1 MDDMRHPRLARFL
14 DDGVRRSKS
23 ANLCRTLGT
32 GSETSQ
38 LRPRRQDRPGPGPAS
53 ASARRDCLGTE
64 ERHGLAATGKAVYKI
79 EIRCLYTRLEVLYMR
94 AFRDR
99 ICLCA
104 LAGLIPAAQ
113 SAYSQILLDGEW
125 QPRYHEDQVERI
137 PGPDLGDY
145 LGLPIN
151 DAARLRAESWNASR
165 LTLPEEQCRVH
176 VSPYI
181 YRGPLDLR
189 IWQEKDPETQ
199 RVIAIK
205 NYISTWSQF
214 RTIWMDDRPRPPD
227 YAPHTWMGF
236 STGKWEGDILTVE
249 TTHLK
254 TGWVRRNGVVM
265 SDHATMTEHFIR
277 HGDILTHVMI
287 LHDPA
292 YLTEPLIKSE
302 DFVLNLHA
310 SDASWVYHCRSVVE
324 ITTRPRGEV
333 PHYLPGENPFMQE
346 FPRRFGVPEEAALGG
361 AETMYPEYRS
371 SPKKSVQGAVS
382 KNRLV
387 PVPSPPAEIQ
397 IQKIQGNVY
406 LLVGDGANILVQ
418 AAEQGVLLVDTG
430 RQEQAAKML
439 AAVQKLSSRPIRW
452 ILNTGPDADH
462 VGGNAAVADILGSS
476 RRIELVNTPFSTA
489 VENVEIVA
497 SDPVLGRMSN
507 FPSEAWPTETYLG
520 EKDEVFF
527 NGEAVEMYHAPAAHT
542 DGESIVFFRRSDVI
556 ATGDLFDTDGYPQV
570 DLARGGSLEGI
581 IDGLNRII
589 DLAIPAY
596 SEEGGTM
603 IVPGH
608 GRICD
613 EIDVVEYR
621 DMLTIIRDRLLSM
634 IKKGMTLQQIQTA
647 RPTLDY
653 DPLYG
658 STSGPW
664 TTDMFVEAAYK
675 SLVAQGRE
683 GLK

>member
-1 MDDMRHPRLARFL
+1 MRVF
-14 DDGVRRSKS
+14 G
-23 ANLCRTLGT
+23 
-32 GSETSQ
+32 
-38 LRPRRQDRPGPGPAS
+38 
-53 ASARRDCLGTE
+53 
-64 ERHGLAATGKAVYKI
+64 
-79 EIRCLYTRLEVLYMR
+79 
-94 AFRDR
+94 R
-99 ICLCA
+99 INCFCA
-104 LAGLIPAAQ
+104 LLGLILGGT
-113 SAYSQILLDGEW
+113 AYSQILLDGEW
-125 QPRYHEDQVERI
+125 QPQFHEDQEERI
-137 PGPDLGDY
+137 PGPHLGDY

-151 DAARLRAESWNASR
+151 DAARLRAECWSASR
-165 LTLPEEQCRVH
+165 LELPEEQCRVH

-199 RVIAIK
+199 QVVAIK

-214 RTIWMDDRPRPPD
+214 RTIWMDGRAHPPD
-227 YAPHTWMGF
+227 YAAHTWMGF

-277 HGDILTHVMI
+277 HDNVLTHVMI

-302 DFVLNLHA
+302 DFILNLHA

-324 ITTRPRGEV
+324 NLGRPKGEV
-333 PHYLPGENPFMQE
+333 PQYLPGANPFLQE
-346 FPRRFGVPEEAALGG
+346 FPHKFGVPENAALGG

-371 SPKKSVQGAVS
+371 NMKRSAAGAVS

-387 PVPSPPAEIQ
+387 PLPSLPAEIQ

-406 LLVGDGANILVQ
+406 LMAGDGANILVQ
-418 AAEQGVLLVDTG
+418 FAEQGVLLVDTG
-430 RQEQAAKML
+430 RADLSSKML
-439 AAVQKLSSRPIRW
+439 DAVHKLSPPAPRW

-462 VGGNAAVADILGSS
+462 VGGNAAVANILGSS
-476 RRIELVNTPFSTA
+476 RKLPVVNTPFSQA
-489 VENVEIVA
+489 VQNVEIVA
-497 SDPVLGRMSN
+497 SDAVLGRMSA
-507 FPSEAWPTETYLG
+507 FPPEGWPTETYLVD
-520 EKDEVFF
+520 KDEVFF
-527 NGEAVEMYHAPAAHT
+527 NGEAIEMFHAPAAHT
-542 DGESIVFFRRSDVI
+542 DGDSIVFFRRSDVI
-556 ATGDLFDTDGYPQV
+556 ATGDLFDTDHYPQI
-570 DLARGGSLEGI
+570 DLAQGGSLQGI
-581 IDGLNRII
+581 IDGLNKVI
-589 DLAIPAY
+589 DLAIPEY
-596 SEEGGTM
+596 SDEGGTM
-603 IVPGH
+603 VIPGH

-621 DMLTIIRDRLLSM
+621 DMLTIIRERLVAM
-634 IKKGMTLQQIQTA
+634 INKNMTLDQIQVA

-658 STSGPW
+658 STTGPW

-675 SLVAQGRE
+675 SLAGARQAPSHR
-683 GLK
+683 

>member
-1 MDDMRHPRLARFL
+1 M
-14 DDGVRRSKS
+14 
-23 ANLCRTLGT
+23 N
-32 GSETSQ
+32 Q
-38 LRPRRQDRPGPGPAS
+38 LRRAVFLLASAGALLAAQPAS
-53 ASARRDCLGTE
+53 A
-64 ERHGLAATGKAVYKI
+64 
-79 EIRCLYTRLEVLYMR
+79 
-94 AFRDR
+94 
-99 ICLCA
+99 
-104 LAGLIPAAQ
+104 
-113 SAYSQILLDGEW
+113 QILLDGEW
-125 QPRYHEDQVERI
+125 QPQYHEDQPERI

-151 DAARLRAESWNASR
+151 EAARLRAESWDASR

-176 VSPYI
+176 VAPYI

-214 RTIWMDDRPRPPD
+214 RTIWMDGRPHPPD

-236 STGKWEGDILTVE
+236 STGQWEGDILTVY

-265 SDHATMTEHFIR
+265 SDQATMTEHFIR
-277 HGDILTHVMI
+277 HGDYLTHVMV

-310 SDASWVYHCRSVVE
+310 SNASWVYHCRSVVE
-324 ITTRPRGEV
+324 ITNRPEGAV
-333 PHYLPGENPFMQE
+333 PQYLPGENPFMQE
-346 FPRRFGVPEEAALGG
+346 FPKRFGVPENAALGG

-371 SPKKSVQGAVS
+371 NMKKAGLGAVS
-382 KNRLV
+382 KNRVL
-387 PVPSPPAEIQ
+387 PVPPPPAEIQ
-397 IQKIQGNVY
+397 LQKIQENAY
-406 LLVGDGANILVQ
+406 LIVADGANIVVQ
-418 AAEQGVLLVDTG
+418 SADQGVLLVDTG
-430 RQEQAAKML
+430 RQDLAPKML
-439 AAVQKLSSRPIRW
+439 AAIQKLSERPIRW

-462 VGGNAAVADILGSS
+462 VGGNEAVANLAGSS
-476 RRIELVNTPFSTA
+476 RHIELVNTPFSQA
-489 VENVEIVA
+489 VQNVEIVA
-497 SDPVLGRMSN
+497 SDGVLAHMSAAEGGRAAY
-507 FPSEAWPTETYLG
+507 PSEAWPTETFIG

-527 NGEAVEMYHAPAAHT
+527 NGEAIEMFHTPAAHT
-542 DGESIVFFRRSDVI
+542 DGDSIVFFRRSDVI
-556 ATGDLFDTDGYPQV
+556 ATGDLFDTDHYPNI
-570 DLARGGSLEGI
+570 DLARGGSLQGI
-581 IDGLNRII
+581 IDGLNRVI

-603 IVPGH
+603 VVPGH

-621 DMLTIIRDRLLSM
+621 DMLTIIRDRTMAM
-634 IKKGMTLQQIQTA
+634 IKKGMTLEQIKAA

-658 STSGPW
+658 SDSGSW

-675 SLVAQGRE
+675 SLVTPPKRF
-683 GLK
+683 